1 MPFPIL
7 IAVSADRQTDR
18 DISILQYYAVT
29 GSGRQGGKQ
38 SKTKRKQERERERE
52 KKESKQ
58 IACDKWLIML
68 LVLVGDGEM

>member
-29 GSGRQGGKQ
+29 GSGRQSGKQ
-38 SKTKRKQERERERE
+38 SKAKQKERKSGRELE

-58 IACDKWLIML
+58 IVCDKWLIML
-68 LVLVGDGEM
+68 LVLGDWEM